1 MKTTTKKI
9 NDGRDSRSNA
19 RVSTSIKLNK
29 KNRDF
34 AKEFFKEYDLTL
46 SDGINMFLSKV
57 AMDRK
62 LPFELEIPNK
72 ETIKSINEAESG
84 EVTYNDSAE
93 DLIRELRN

>member
-9 NDGRDSRSNA
+9 NDGRDSRDNA

-46 SDGINMFLSKV
+46 SDGINIFLSKV

-62 LPFELEIPNK
+62 MPFELEIPNK
-72 ETIKSINEAESG
+72 ETMKSINEAKSG
-84 EVTYNDSAE
+84 EITYNDGAE